1 MFERFGDYAAFQRF
15 RIATFE
21 HPCYRCPCF
30 PMAMFFVLVTLLR
43 LIEIHQNHIKKE
55 TKS

>member
-15 RIATFE
+15 RIAIFE

-30 PMAMFFVLVTLLR
+30 TMGFLSYVTLLR